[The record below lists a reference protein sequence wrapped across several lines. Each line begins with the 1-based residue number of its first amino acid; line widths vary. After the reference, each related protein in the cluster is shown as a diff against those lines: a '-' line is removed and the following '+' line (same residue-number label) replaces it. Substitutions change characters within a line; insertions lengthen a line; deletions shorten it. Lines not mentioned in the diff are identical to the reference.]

1 MDEDFQEELVEP
13 SMEETIISQ
22 HDRANGAPKR
32 KVRGV
37 TKGLS
42 LQKKCQRTPKLDV
55 IIHPTRNRIV
65 GENAKDFKTEA
76 CVMVKQFAQVQHPRW
91 KDIPMENKRKM
102 WIGMKQKFN
111 LEEDVHVKKVVFHQF
126 NRQYRSYRHKLHM
139 HYLENKG
146 ERTILDKSPHGV
158 NREDWKLLIDYF
170 ESDAFKKI
178 SGRNKENR
186 QKLTMNHSCGTKSI
200 AQACY
205 EERDPE
211 TGEEPTRTAA
221 SRKSRYNNEK
231 KQWVDDAS
239 KEVYEK
245 LIMCQS
251 LPEDG
256 GEPMTE
262 DEAFIKVLGEEK
274 SSRLRGCGDG
284 IKPTSKRGERI
295 NLDLQKENE
304 ELRKQNQEL
313 TARFESLEAQV
324 SNNEVNLQTQV
335 EAVLRMQLPG
345 LMQSLSQN
353 SETPNSN

>member
-1 MDEDFQEELVEP
+1 MDEDFQEELVEQ

-22 HDRANGAPKR
+22 HDTANGAPKR
-32 KVRGV
+32 NVRGV

-111 LEEDVHVKKVVFHQF
+111 LEEDVHVKKVVFAQF
-126 NRQYRSYRHKLHM
+126 NRQYRSYKHKLHV
-139 HYLENKG
+139 HYLTNKG

-170 ESDAFKKI
+170 ESDAFK
-178 SGRNKENR
+178 
-186 QKLTMNHSCGTKSI
+186 
-200 AQACY
+200 
-205 EERDPE
+205 RDPE

-221 SRKSRYNNEK
+221 WRKSRYNNEK
-231 KQWVDDAS
+231 KEWVDDTS

-245 LIMCQS
+245 LIMRQS

-335 EAVLRMQLPG
+335 EAVLRMRLPG